1 MLRNFLKTNNDVA
14 LTVLRLVLGIVFF
27 AHGAQKVFGWFG
39 GYGFSATLQGMSGMG
54 LPKVVVL
61 LVIATEFVGALL
73 LIFGALTRLAALGI
87 IGEMIGAV
95 LMVHLPNGFFMN
107 WTGNQKGEGFEYHLL
122 AIAIAVALLI
132 RGGGAY
138 SVDGALTQ
146 TRTGMRRAA

>member
-1 MLRNFLKTNNDVA
+1 MFRNFLKTNNDV
-14 LTVLRLVLGIVFF
+14 TFTILRLVLGIVFF

-61 LVIATEFVGALL
+61 LVIATEFAGALL

-87 IGEMIGAV
+87 VGEMIGAV

-107 WTGNQKGEGFEYHLL
+107 WAGNQKGEGFEYHLL
-122 AIAIAVALLI
+122 AIAIAVALLVK
-132 RGGGAY
+132 GAGAY
-138 SVDGALTQ
+138 SVDGALTE
-146 TRTGMRRAA
+146 TRTGMRKTA